1 MPSRSSV
8 ALGFM
13 LALSVTTMAGQ
24 TGAPASH
31 AVLARVEAH
40 AAHFGDV
47 SRQIWE
53 FAEPGFKEA
62 KSAGLLV
69 QELRQA
75 GFRVREG
82 VAEMP
87 TAFVAEWGSG
97 KPVIGIMGEFD
108 SLPGLSQE
116 TEPVKKPRVAGGY
129 GHGCG
134 HNLLGSGAALAVVAV
149 RDTLDAVKIPGTI
162 RYYGTP
168 AEEGGDGK
176 IYMIRAGL
184 FSDVDVVL
192 TWHPSDRNI
201 ATLQSTLALI
211 GAKFRF
217 HGTASHAAAAPEKGR
232 SALDAAMLM
241 GHAVDMLREHIPQ
254 ESRLHY
260 IISHG
265 GDAPNIVPAETE
277 VYLYARHP
285 HMAVLDGIWSRVLKT
300 AEAGALATET
310 TMTMTLVG
318 SDYDILPNDALTTL
332 IDRRLREVGGVTYTP
347 EEQTFAEALRK
358 TVLTDTALPLGSQ
371 QTVRPMDEPVG
382 IGSTDAGDVS
392 WVVPMGW
399 FMTATNVPGV
409 SNHSWQATACTGGT
423 IGRKAMVVAAK
434 TLALSAMDLFT
445 DPMQVKAARE
455 SFEKRRAGF
464 QYNSRIPA
472 DMKPPLNYRD
482 TN

>member
-1 MPSRSSV
+1 MSPRSSG
-8 ALGFM
+8 ALI
-13 LALSVTTMAGQ
+13 LVLTLSVTGVASQ
-24 TGAPASH
+24 APVPSSSS
-31 AVLARVEAH
+31 VLARVEAH

-53 FAEPGFKEA
+53 FAEPGFQET
-62 KSAGLLV
+62 KSSALLV
-69 QELRQA
+69 QELKQA

-97 KPVIGIMGEFD
+97 KPVIGIMGEYD

-116 TEPVKKPRVAGGY
+116 NEPEKRPRVAGGY

-134 HNLLGSGAALAVVAV
+134 HNLLGSAAALASVAV
-149 RDTLDAVKIPGTI
+149 KETLEAAKIPGTI

-184 FSDVDVVL
+184 FSDADVIL
-192 TWHPSDRNI
+192 TWHPNDRNI

-254 ESRLHY
+254 ESRMHY
-260 IISHG
+260 VITHG

-277 VYLYARHP
+277 LYLFARHP
-285 HMAVLDGIWSRVLKT
+285 HMQVLDGIWSRVLKC
-300 AEAGALATET
+300 AEAGALATDT
-310 TMTMTLVG
+310 TLTLQLVG
-318 SDYDILPNDALTTL
+318 SDYDILPNDALTSL
-332 IDRRLREVGGVTYTP
+332 IDRRLREVGGITYTP
-347 EEQTFAEALRK
+347 EEQAFAEGIRK
-358 TVLTDTALPLGSQ
+358 TVLTDSSLPLGSQ
-371 QTVRPMDEPVG
+371 QTVRPMDEPVSF
-382 IGSTDAGDVS
+382 GSTDAGDVS

-399 FMTATNVPGV
+399 FTTATNVPGV

-434 TLALSAMDLFT
+434 TLALSAIDLFT
-445 DPMQVKAARE
+445 DPAQVKAARE
-455 SFEKRRAGF
+455 SFEKRRAGLE
-464 QYNSRIPA
+464 YKSRIPA
-472 DMKPPLNYRD
+472 DMKPPLNYREI
-482 TN
+482 N

>member
-1 MPSRSSV
+1 
-8 ALGFM
+8 
-13 LALSVTTMAGQ
+13 
-24 TGAPASH
+24 
-31 AVLARVEAH
+31 
-40 AAHFGDV
+40 
-47 SRQIWE
+47 
-53 FAEPGFKEA
+53 
-62 KSAGLLV
+62 
-69 QELRQA
+69 
-75 GFRVREG
+75 
-82 VAEMP
+82 MP

-116 TEPVKKPRVAGGY
+116 TEPVKKRDRIRKRR
-129 GHGCG
+129 H
-134 HNLLGSGAALAVVAV
+134 LLDDGQIQRRALAAVAV
-149 RDTLDAVKIPGTI
+149 RETLEAARIPGTI

-201 ATLQSTLALI
+201 ATLQSSLALI

-241 GHAVDMLREHIPQ
+241 GHAVDMLHEHIPQ
-254 ESRLHY
+254 ESRVHY

-265 GDAPNIVPAETE
+265 GDAANIVPAETE

-285 HMAVLDGIWSRVLKT
+285 HAGPRWHLEPRDQDRRS
-300 AEAGALATET
+300 GALATET

-347 EEQTFAEALRK
+347 EEQAFAEALR
-358 TVLTDTALPLGSQ
+358 
-371 QTVRPMDEPVG
+371 
-382 IGSTDAGDVS
+382 
-392 WVVPMGW
+392 
-399 FMTATNVPGV
+399 
-409 SNHSWQATACTGGT
+409 
-423 IGRKAMVVAAK
+423 
-434 TLALSAMDLFT
+434 
-445 DPMQVKAARE
+445 
-455 SFEKRRAGF
+455 RRC
-464 QYNSRIPA
+464 
-472 DMKPPLNYRD
+472 
-482 TN
+482 

>member
-1 MPSRSSV
+1 MSLRVSGALMLVV
-8 ALGFM
+8 ALFV
-13 LALSVTTMAGQ
+13 AAVAAQ
-24 TGAPASH
+24 APTSSSI
-31 AVLARVEAH
+31 LARVDAH
-40 AAHFGDV
+40 AARFGDV

-53 FAEPGFKEA
+53 FAEPGFQET
-62 KSAGLLV
+62 KSAALLV
-69 QELRQA
+69 QELKQS

-97 KPVIGIMGEFD
+97 KPVIGIMGEYD

-116 TEPVKKPRVAGGY
+116 NEAEKKPRVAGGY

-134 HNLLGSGAALAVVAV
+134 HNLLGSGAALAAVAV
-149 RDTLDAVKIPGTI
+149 KETLEAAKIPGTI

-184 FSDVDVVL
+184 FSDADVIL
-192 TWHPSDRNI
+192 TWHPNDRNI

-254 ESRLHY
+254 ESRMHY
-260 IISHG
+260 VISHG

-277 VYLYARHP
+277 LYLYARHP
-285 HMAVLDGIWSRVLKT
+285 HMQVLDGIWSRVLKC
-300 AEAGALATET
+300 ADAGALATET
-310 TMTMTLVG
+310 TMTLQLVG
-318 SDYDILPNDALTTL
+318 SDYDILPNDALTSL
-332 IDRRLREVGGVTYTP
+332 IDRRLREVGGFAYTP
-347 EEQTFAEALRK
+347 EEQTFAEGIRK
-358 TVLTDTALPLGSQ
+358 TVLTDSALPLGSQ
-371 QTVRPMDEPVG
+371 QTIRPMNEPVG

-434 TLALSAMDLFT
+434 TLALSAIDLFT
-445 DPMQVKAARE
+445 DPAQVKAARE
-455 SFEKRRAGF
+455 SFEKRRAGLE
-464 QYNSRIPA
+464 YKSRIPA

>member
-1 MPSRSSV
+1 MSLRLFGVLILVVAPSV
-8 ALGFM
+8 A
-13 LALSVTTMAGQ
+13 GQ
-24 TGAPASH
+24 APAPSSTS
-31 AVLARVEAH
+31 VLARVDSH

-53 FAEPGFKEA
+53 FAEPGFKETR
-62 KSAGLLV
+62 SAGLLA
-69 QELRQA
+69 QELREA
-75 GFRVREG
+75 GFRIREG
-82 VAEMP
+82 VADMP

-108 SLPGLSQE
+108 SLPGLSQD
-116 TEPVKKPRVAGGY
+116 TEPVKKPRVPGGY

-134 HNLLGSGAALAVVAV
+134 HNLLGSGAALAAVAV
-149 RDTLDAVKIPGTI
+149 RDTLDAGKIPGTI

-176 IYMIRAGL
+176 IYLIRAGL

-192 TWHPSDRNI
+192 TWHPNDRNI

-265 GDAPNIVPAETE
+265 GDAPNIVPSETE

-285 HMAVLDGIWSRVLKT
+285 HMQVLDGIWRRVVKT
-300 AEAGALATET
+300 AEAGALATDT

-318 SDYDILPNDALTTL
+318 SDYDILPNDALTSL

-347 EEQTFAEALRK
+347 EEQAFAEALRK

-371 QTVRPMDEPVG
+371 QTVRPMDEPVSF
-382 IGSTDAGDVS
+382 GSTDAGDVS

-399 FMTATNVPGV
+399 FTTATNVPGV

-445 DPMQVKAARE
+445 DPAQVKAARA
-455 SFEKRRAGF
+455 SFEKRRAGVE
-464 QYNSRIPA
+464 YKSRIPA